1 MKTTP
6 TDIDREAARLFTV
19 GRGMTY
25 GRECAGAVGAVV
37 WNVSHGQDVEADAID
52 TDDPAT
58 VGVMLAQVE
67 MAYGARVDATW
78 RWRLNGIAEYVVRIE
93 TSATVHAAHGPT
105 RSTALVA
112 AMRQLKR

>member
-1 MKTTP
+1 MKAAP

-25 GRECAGAVGAVV
+25 GRECAGSVV

-58 VGVMLAQVE
+58 VGCMLAQVE
-67 MAYGARVDATW
+67 QAEGLGMTVEVYRVGAGWFSTDCRCGA
-78 RWRLNGIAEYVVRIE
+78 G
-93 TSATVHAAHGPT
+93 GPT
-105 RSTALVA
+105 RGAALVA
-112 AMRQLKR
+112 AMRQIKAKNAKEMKT